1 MEFKP
6 IKGYEGIYEACSDGT
21 IWTCE
26 GKTTYSNRHGR
37 IIKRVWKRRE
47 IKPQI
52 QRRVRSNHKEF
63 YAIAKDNNNFLAE
76 YKNNDRSLTFTA
88 KTTDDIRFALIFEKG
103 NEETGKSMENLAKA
117 VGGRLVKIKA
127 EYEITEE
134 DGSELKEPEVN
145 NEEDEFKAFLN
156 HLLKRGLE

>member
-1 MEFKP
+1 MK
-6 IKGYEGIYEACSDGT
+6 
-21 IWTCE
+21 
-26 GKTTYSNRHGR
+26 
-37 IIKRVWKRRE
+37 
-47 IKPQI
+47 Q
-52 QRRVRSNHKEF
+52 QKEF
-63 YAIAKDNNNFLAE
+63 YAIAKDDNNQFLAE
-76 YKNNDRSLTFTA
+76 YKNNDGSLTLTA
-88 KTTDDIRFALIFEKG
+88 KTTDDIRFALIFQKG
-103 NEETGKSMENLAKA
+103 FEETDKSMENLAKA